1 MIDNLRKRYEQLQ
14 GLLNTPMNQGG
25 GLLGNIPQGAIL
37 GSAIFGQGIQGK
49 DPFSALLPAATQTAQ
64 LQQFLTPQE
73 KERKIITGADGFQ
86 YYADTGERVLPGVKA
101 PEKTYKPSFETFVS
115 KDGKDQ
121 VTVNT
126 ATKEGLV
133 KATNLTEQ
141 GYTKFTKG
149 VQAGDITS
157 LQKSTKT
164 TTEKELKTGINLLE
178 DLTLIE
184 AAYNPEFSTIEG
196 RAKYKLLAAKDKI
209 APGSMSNTDRQY
221 LASFGVWDANSQQYF
236 NRYRK
241 EITGVAAGEKEIG
254 YLKNSIPSDTDSP
267 SIYQA
272 KLKNQKKI
280 QERLNNAAADFL
292 KVGSGAVYKTNPDGT
307 RQYSQEF
314 LNYVKENKVPPTGQ
328 EIENILKAYKKDR
341 GYDYEQAKK
350 FLNVEYKGINWE
362 DILKKYIES
371 K

>member
-25 GLLGNIPQGAIL
+25 GLLGNIPQGALL

-64 LQQFLTPQE
+64 LQKFLTPQE

-141 GYTKFTKG
+141 GYTKFSKA
-149 VQAGDITS
+149 VQAGDISS
-157 LQKSTKT
+157 LQKATQT
-164 TTEKELKTGINLLE
+164 QTEKDIRSGVNLLE
-178 DLTLIE
+178 DLNLINASFDE
-184 AAYNPEFSTIEG
+184 EFLT
-196 RAKYKLLAAKDKI
+196 AKGKVKYELLKKKDLLV
-209 APGSMSNTDRQY
+209 PGSLKPEEKQY
-221 LASFGVWDANSQQYF
+221 LASYGVWDANSNQYF

-241 EITGVAAGEKEIG
+241 DITGVAAGAKEIG
-254 YLKNSIPSDTDSP
+254 YLKSSIPSDEDTP
-267 SIYQA
+267 AVYRA
-272 KLKNQKKI
+272 KMQNQIKI

-292 KVGSGAVYKTNPDGT
+292 KLGSGVVYKTNPDGS

-314 LNYVKENKVPPTGQ
+314 LEHVKKNKIPPTGQ
-328 EIENILKAYKKDR
+328 EIENILRAYKQDR
-341 GYDYEQAKK
+341 GYEFKQAKT
-350 FLNVEYKGINWE
+350 FLDIEYKGIDWE

>member
-1 MIDNLRKRYEQLQ
+1 MEEILRLLRLQ
-14 GLLNTPMNQGG
+14 NSENNNGLLNTESQD
-25 GLLGNIPQGAIL
+25 GLLGNIRNINPNLLIGASIAGAGL
-37 GSAIFGQGIQGK
+37 RGI
-49 DPFSALLPAATQTAQ
+49 DPFSSVLPAVTQTAQ
-64 LQQFLTPQE
+64 LQKYLTP
-73 KERKIITGADGFQ
+73 
-86 YYADTGERVLPGVKA
+86 
-101 PEKTYKPSFETFVS
+101 KTYKPSFETFVS

-121 VTVNT
+121 VTINT
-126 ATKEGLV
+126 ATKEGLS
-133 KATNLTEQ
+133 KATDLTEQ
-141 GYTKFTKG
+141 GYTKFTKA
-149 VQAGDITS
+149 VQAPGISD

-209 APGSMSNTDRQY
+209 APGSMSDADRQY

-272 KLKNQKKI
+272 KLKNQKNI

-341 GYDYEQAKK
+341 GYDFEQAKK
-350 FLNVEYKGINWE
+350 FLNVEYKGIDWE
-362 DILKKYIES
+362 DILNKYIQG